1 MASPAASAAVAH
13 SAACIAPSRPRVS
26 RAARVSRVEGSARV
40 VVPRAHRA
48 EEGAVPADVAA
59 SLSRRDAVFVG
70 TGLAALPA
78 LPALAAEPL
87 KASFYDY
94 TVSQYG
100 EPFDLGAF
108 RGNVTV
114 VLNVASE

>member
-1 MASPAASAAVAH
+1 MASEASA
-13 SAACIAPSRPRVS
+13 S
-26 RAARVSRVEGSARV
+26 RAYVLYGVAGCGKTTLGRALVERLN
-40 VVPRAHRA
+40 
-48 EEGAVPADVAA
+48 DAA
-59 SLSRRDAVFVG
+59 PETGRDAVFVG
-70 TGLAALPA
+70 AGLAALPD